1 MKNEGLRT
9 LTSEK
14 ELDLGRKSLG
24 NEGQIES
31 EVLGGEE
38 TRSIERDQGRM
49 RENRAKMYIK
59 KIINLDGSRGV
70 VI

>member
-1 MKNEGLRT
+1 MNMRDFDTYQVKRNLIKAKKQLRMKFEV
-9 LTSEK
+9 SER
-14 ELDLGRKSLG
+14 G
-24 NEGQIES
+24 
-31 EVLGGEE
+31 LGGEE

-59 KIINLDGSRGV
+59 KIINLNGSRGV